1 MFVEAPDAARGPYT
15 SEDLLDMYGRGEISG
30 ATRVHCDGK
39 WRPYRLINLD
49 AGSDHKTATIWLW
62 LLIVVAL
69 ATSILF
75 VASMLPEFTGHTD
88 RGLDL
93 PATLVVTVPLLLL
106 AIVSLAVSRK
116 PEAYAQATVLATVV
130 SGITLLFFA
139 QENKFNRADEMFGKH
154 SIERVSDSTIR
165 LTGGVGRTLALDL
178 RQIMGSMPGIVTV
191 ELDNSGGS
199 IDAALE
205 SATYLR
211 DRGRVV
217 TRVTGNCSSAC
228 VAIFAAGSSRQMLP
242 GSTLGVHQVTMIFG
256 GGDQAVREE
265 ARYFSWLHE
274 RGINDAIIAAGKKT
288 KANTLTKF
296 IASKDDAALTGI
308 DVTDR
313 RGKILSLAEQGIW
326 LAAER
331 EGDVGK
337 SLLAAVNQAMP
348 DLREKYGKSLREEL
362 MSVDDAAYRATSES
376 LAIEAGTR
384 SVTFANGA
392 EAARYLKTL
401 QNPEICEGKP
411 LVDAKN
417 KQILAALGVLLDSA
431 KANNYQ
437 YAAASSDRVW
447 NQFLD
452 IVRSEQLSKKRESG
466 SEEIKECLMS
476 QHIISALGKMP
487 SSEVPGIYRRVLDD
501 A

>member
-1 MFVEAPDAARGPYT
+1 MFVEAPDAARGPFT
-15 SEDLLDMYGRGEISG
+15 GEDLLNMYGRGEISG
-30 ATRVHCDGK
+30 FTRVHCDGQ
-39 WRPYRLINLD
+39 WRPYRLINPD
-49 AGSDHKTATIWLW
+49 AAPDHKTATVWLW

-93 PATLVVTVPLLLL
+93 PAALVLTIPLLLL

-116 PEAYAQATVLATVV
+116 PESYAQATVLATVV

-139 QENKFNRADEMFGKH
+139 QENKFNKADEIFGKH

-165 LTGGVGRTLALDL
+165 LTGGMGRTLARDL
-178 RQIMGSMPGIVTV
+178 RQVMGSMPGIVTV

-199 IDAALE
+199 IAAALE

-217 TRVTGNCSSAC
+217 TRVTGSCSSAC
-228 VAIFAAGSSRQMLP
+228 VAIFAAGSRRQMLP

-256 GGDQAVREE
+256 GGDQAVRDE
-265 ARYFSWLHE
+265 ARYFSWLNE
-274 RGINDAIIAAGKKT
+274 REINDAIVAAGKKT

-296 IASKDDAALTGI
+296 TASKDDAALTGI

-313 RGKILSLAEQGIW
+313 RGKILTPSEQGIW

-331 EGDVGK
+331 EEDVGK

-348 DLREKYGKSLREEL
+348 DLREKYGKSLRKEL
-362 MSVDDAAYRATSES
+362 MSVDDSAYRSTSES
-376 LAIEAGTR
+376 LAMEAGAR
-384 SVTFANGA
+384 SLTFANGT

-411 LVDAKN
+411 LTDTKN
-417 KQILAALGVLLDSA
+417 KQMIAALGVLLDSA
-431 KANNYQ
+431 KANNYK
-437 YAAASSDRVW
+437 YAAASSDRIW

-452 IVRSEQLSKKRESG
+452 IVRSEPPGKKRESA
-466 SEEIKECLMS
+466 SEEKKECLMS
-476 QHIISALGKMP
+476 QLIISALGKMP
-487 SSEVPGIYRRVLDD
+487 YSEVPGIYRRVLDD